1 MKTDT
6 KVMVFTAMV
15 LIYGQTAIN
24 LATSL
29 AQWANTHEWPDG
41 INWMVILLGASG
53 SACMSYVT
61 FKNKTFADWQASRKN
76 GVDNPP
82 PAALPPK
89 P

>member
-6 KVMVFTAMV
+6 KIMFFTAAC
-15 LIYGQTAIN
+15 LIYAQTAIN

-41 INWMVILLGASG
+41 INWLVILLGASG
-53 SACMSYVT
+53 SAFMSWVT
-61 FKNKTFADWQASRKN
+61 FKNRAWADWMETRNN
-76 GVDNPP
+76 GIDKPP
-82 PAALPPK
+82 NTGVK